1 MYTNGRMQTDIWPQ
15 CTHKGM
21 VVQLMAPFTDN
32 LALMIIMA
40 YTKPFHAI
48 SVTSTLRQ
56 DLPAVHQENNTFH
69 KYKFWIQI

>member
-1 MYTNGRMQTDIWPQ
+1 
-15 CTHKGM
+15 M

-69 KYKFWIQI
+69 KYKF